1 MHRINQFRQL
11 SLVAA
16 KKISSAVLAL
26 LITAM
31 VVFLTTTSKPHVPT
45 VHASTGC
52 TEATLTGTYGFMWQG
67 FDVLRHGTGAQLPW
81 ASAGVLNFDGQGGV
95 SAVVVGSS
103 IGGKIS
109 LDQTLSSGNY
119 TVAPDCTGS
128 VSLTSGPG
136 AGETLNVVIVGGG
149 AEAFLMST
157 TPTQTFAAD
166 AKRQ

>member
-1 MHRINQFRQL
+1 MHGINRFKQL
-11 SLVAA
+11 SVAA
-16 KKISSAVLAL
+16 AKRISSAVLML
-26 LITAM
+26 LIAAT
-31 VVFLTTTSKPHVPT
+31 VVFLTTNSKRPVRT

-52 TEATLTGTYGFMWQG
+52 TEATLTGTYGFVWQG

-81 ASAGVLNFDGQGGV
+81 ASAGVLSFDGQAGV
-95 SAVVVGSS
+95 AAVVVGSS

-109 LDQTLSSGNY
+109 LDQTPSSGNY
-119 TVAPDCTGS
+119 TVASDCTGS

-136 AGETLNVVIVGGG
+136 AGETLNVVIVSDG
-149 AEAFLMST
+149 AEAFLIST

>member
-1 MHRINQFRQL
+1 MHRIYEFKQL
-11 SLVAA
+11 SLVAVKRIA
-16 KKISSAVLAL
+16 NAMLAL
-26 LITAM
+26 LIAAM
-31 VVFLTTTSKPHVPT
+31 LVSHNTTSKLAVRT
-45 VHASTGC
+45 VQASTGC
-52 TEATLTGTYGFMWQG
+52 TSATLTGTYGFMWQG

-109 LDQTLSSGNY
+109 LDQTPSSGNY

-128 VSLTSGPG
+128 VSLTGGPG
-136 AGETLNVVIVGGG
+136 AGETLNVVIVSGG